1 VSVRTVLK
9 QPFFAPSA
17 VPLASDAGAS
27 GDDGQDE
34 RPPVNGIPS
43 RRLLVFVNPF
53 GGTGLGRKVWKQVR
67 PMFLVAN
74 INLHLVGTIAFLTE
88 PYNVASHP
96 LLIKQP
102 SLTRAS
108 AETKYAG
115 HAGEV
120 AASLD
125 IEKYD
130 GIVTISGD
138 GLLHEGKH
146 ANLWLATLLAFETTL
161 GGGARHSPQFMSECV
176 AW

>member
-1 VSVRTVLK
+1 VRTVLK

-74 INLHLVGTIAFLTE
+74 IDLHLVGTTAFLTE
-88 PYNVASHP
+88 PYNHS
-96 LLIKQP
+96 LLINQLP
-102 SLTRAS
+102 LTRTS

-146 ANLWLATLLAFETTL
+146 ANLWWTRFWRLKQ
-161 GGGARHSPQFMSECV
+161 PQWRSEALTPIYVRMC
-176 AW
+176 